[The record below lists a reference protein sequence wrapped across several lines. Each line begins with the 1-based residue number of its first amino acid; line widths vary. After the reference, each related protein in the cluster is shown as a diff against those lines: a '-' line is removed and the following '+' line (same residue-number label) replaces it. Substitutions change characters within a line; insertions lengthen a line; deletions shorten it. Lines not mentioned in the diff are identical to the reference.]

1 MLKEK
6 RGGRREK
13 GEKEEERKGEKEGA
27 RKEKQEGL
35 PT

>member
-13 GEKEEERKGEKEGA
+13 GEKEEERKGEKEGV